1 MKKLKIEKKKL
12 IIVCASVA
20 LVAAAL
26 FAVSAAQLPRGER
39 IARGVRVDGES
50 IAGMTVDEAREV
62 ISSHNFY
69 DGMSFTLTCGEI
81 SSEINGEDIALCTDV
96 DKTAERAYS
105 VGRGKGIFANI
116 IASVRSALGGYD
128 IASCAGADEEALDAI
143 IYEMGVEKN
152 GEIREAQLGE
162 VTDEYAVVLPPTS
175 GQPHD
180 VSRERAQVLESL
192 PESPVEIAPEASVP
206 EKLSAQ
212 ELYAVIYRPSENA
225 EYLLEDGRLYI
236 KDETVGIEPDKEDIA
251 AKLAEFNAGS
261 EITVKAQR
269 TVPEVTAAQLG
280 EGLFANELAS
290 YKSTYSTA
298 AVGRAYNVARAASSI
313 NGKILLPGDT
323 FSYNDT
329 IGNPS
334 LANGYRVAPIYE
346 NGKTSEGVGGGV
358 CQVSSTLYSAVL
370 YANLQIVERRSH
382 SLTVAYV
389 PKGQD
394 ATVAY
399 GAVDFKFKNDTAHPI
414 RIDASA
420 SGGKCVVKIVGT
432 APDTQREVKITHTVA
447 ASTEPTV
454 TEIPDSSME
463 EGTRKVKTAG
473 KTGYVIDSVRTVY
486 ENGAAVKTE
495 KLSRSTYK
503 MLPTEVSV
511 GTMPAA
517 TPAAVAIEEIPPEEE
532 TAEEE

>member
-1 MKKLKIEKKKL
+1 MKRIEIEKKKL
-12 IIVCASVA
+12 IIACASVA
-20 LVAAAL
+20 SVLMIL
-26 FAVSAAQLPRGER
+26 FAAAAQLPRGER
-39 IARGVRVDGES
+39 IARGVRIDGES
-50 IAGMTVDEAREV
+50 VAGMTVDEAREV

-69 DGMSFTLTCGEI
+69 DGMSFVLTCGEI
-81 SSEINGEDIALCTDV
+81 SREINGEEVALCTDV

-105 VGRGKGIFANI
+105 VGRGKGIFANMF
-116 IASVRSALGGYD
+116 ASVRSALGGCD
-128 IASCAGADEEALDAI
+128 ITSCAGADEEALDAI

-152 GEIREAQLGE
+152 GEIREAQLKD
-162 VTDEYAVVLPPTS
+162 VTDEYAVVVPPTS
-175 GQPHD
+175 GQLHD

-192 PESPVEIAPEASVP
+192 PQSPVEIAPEASVP

-225 EYLLEDGRLYI
+225 EYLLEDGKLYI

-251 AKLAEFNAGS
+251 AKLAEFNGGN

-269 TVPEVTAAQLG
+269 TVPEVTAAELR
-280 EGLFANELAS
+280 EGLFTNELAS

-399 GAVDFKFKNDTAHPI
+399 GSVDFKFKNDTDRPI

-432 APDTQREVKITHTVA
+432 APDVRREVKITHTVA

-463 EGTRKVKTAG
+463 EGSRKVKTAG

-486 ENGAAVKTE
+486 ENGEAVKTE
-495 KLSRSTYK
+495 RLSRSTYK
-503 MLPTEVSV
+503 MMPTEVSV

-517 TPAAVAIEEIPPEEE
+517 TPASVAPEEVTPEEE
-532 TAEEE
+532 LPAEE